1 MAVFSYKITEIID
14 DLYEKYSYKTKLGGA
29 NGDFT
34 ALKLAYP
41 NIHWDNIITN
51 FVNNSLK
58 LERNPHTTQIDNY
71 SNYYKLFQIYR
82 DCVVSL

>member
-1 MAVFSYKITEIID
+1 M
-14 DLYEKYSYKTKLGGA
+14 GGA

-41 NIHWDNIITN
+41 SVDWVSIIRN

-58 LERNPHTTQIDNY
+58 LERNHIQPKLIIIVITINY
-71 SNYYKLFQIYR
+71 FKFMKGYA
-82 DCVVSL
+82 V